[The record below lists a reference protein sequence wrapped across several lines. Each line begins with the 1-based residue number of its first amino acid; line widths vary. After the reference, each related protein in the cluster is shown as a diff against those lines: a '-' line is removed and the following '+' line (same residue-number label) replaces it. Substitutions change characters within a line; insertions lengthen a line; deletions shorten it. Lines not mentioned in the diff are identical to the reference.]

1 MVPCRKRRYATPV
14 DAMLAL
20 ERIQGQRCIED
31 VEKHERT
38 FYWCDYHGAYHLT
51 SWKTE
56 IG

>member
-38 FYWCDYHGAYHLT
+38 FYWCDHHGAYHLT
-51 SWKTE
+51 NWTTE
-56 IG
+56 VG